1 MPILHQVIPIGGIVA
16 VIPTMGTIEDAQND
30 FMMLNS
36 LPIQVAKDIKDIN
49 TITNIHAARL
59 QPDSVLFQCLSRF

>member
-1 MPILHQVIPIGGIVA
+1 MPILHHDMPLGGIVA

-49 TITNIHAARL
+49 IITNINAALL
-59 QPDSVLFQCLSRF
+59 QPDSVLFQCLSCC